1 MGSILWLT
9 MSQLLQLTCEVK
21 PADLAVDEYK
31 MNTEL
36 SAESKAVLCLVN
48 SPIYLFAITALL

>member
-9 MSQLLQLTCEVK
+9 MSTTLTTNIEVK
-21 PADLAVDEYK
+21 PDLPVDEYK

-48 SPIYLFAITALL
+48 

>member
-1 MGSILWLT
+1 MGSLLWLT

-48 SPIYLFAITALL
+48 

>member
-21 PADLAVDEYK
+21 PDLLVDEYK